1 VHHTAAAF
9 YYRAL
14 GLLWGA
20 WAIYWLIA
28 ALATKRTVRRESL
41 LKRLAYVLPLLIGG
55 VLIGAHRAPWS
66 GWLGMRLW
74 PHSPVSARLGL
85 TLVVVG
91 LGFAVWA
98 RVHLGRN
105 WSGIVTVKEGH
116 ELIRTGPY
124 ALVRHPIYTGLI
136 TAVLGT
142 AVISAT
148 VRAAL
153 GLGVIAIALTV
164 KSRIEERFMRETFGD
179 QYARYRETVPALIP
193 FIKPRRSAPR

>member
-1 VHHTAAAF
+1 MHHAAVF

-20 WAIYWLIA
+20 WALYWLVS
-28 ALATKRTVRRESL
+28 ALGTRRTVRRESL
-41 LKRLAYVLPLLIGG
+41 VARLGYVLPLLIGG
-55 VLIGAHRAPWS
+55 VLIGVHRAPWP
-66 GWLGMRLW
+66 GWLSVRLW
-74 PHSPVSARLGL
+74 PHSPWPPRLGL
-85 TLVVVG
+85 VLVTVG
-91 LGFAVWA
+91 LLFAVWA

-153 GLGVIAIALTV
+153 GLAVIAVSLV
-164 KSRIEERFMRETFGD
+164 LKSRIEERFMRETFGE
-179 QYARYRETVPALIP
+179 YARYRREVPALVP
-193 FIKPRRSAPR
+193 FTKPRRSAPR